1 MGPTGLNQALNEGFC
16 HFIEFGSNVSLEI
29 ATSSRNKTHEKN
41 YGDGKVD
48 KFGHSQNRAE
58 IRFLAIFDHFLKFVS
73 LVFLKIA

>member
-1 MGPTGLNQALNEGFC
+1 MRPDFSNKKKKKNGRNLGPTGLNKVLNEDFC

-48 KFGHSQNRAE
+48 KFGPNGPKSSRN
-58 IRFLAIFDHFLKFVS
+58 
-73 LVFLKIA
+73 